1 MGGIDKS
8 VGISAG
14 RTIYGGV
21 LACYAYS
28 SSELFIL
35 GRCHYVVCGVFR
47 SSPWGDI
54 GKGKGRSCWLLHSIG
69 SMVCFGARR
78 LFVLGDVVERVKEMK
93 DHT

>member
-35 GRCHYVVCGVFR
+35 GRCHYVVCGVFHA
-47 SSPWGDI
+47 SPWGDI
-54 GKGKGRSCWLLHSIG
+54 GKGKGRSCRPLHSVG
-69 SMVCFGARR
+69 SMVYFDVDG
-78 LFVLGDVVERVKEMK
+78 LFVLGEVLERV
-93 DHT
+93 TTN